1 MNLFKQ
7 KPNIFMNELTTAPA
21 DDVKRGAIIYFDG
34 GCNPTN
40 PGFMG
45 AGVHGYIFLDTPL
58 LKVLY
63 LRNSSLHKL
72 YQ

>member
-40 PGFMG
+40 
-45 AGVHGYIFLDTPL
+45 L
-58 LKVLY
+58 VLWVLVY
-63 LRNSSLHKL
+63 TAISS
-72 YQ
+72 